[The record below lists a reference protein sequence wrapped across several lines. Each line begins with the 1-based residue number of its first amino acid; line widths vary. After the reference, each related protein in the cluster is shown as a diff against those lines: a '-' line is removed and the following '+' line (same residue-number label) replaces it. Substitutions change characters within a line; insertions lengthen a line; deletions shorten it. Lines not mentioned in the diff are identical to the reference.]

1 MRLLADWRSG
11 LTGWSR
17 EWIWLLL
24 LVGIVCLS
32 AIMLVYSKH
41 ESRKLFTELQSL
53 QREQDRMD
61 VEWGRLQLEQSAWA
75 THVRVEQLAQEK
87 LGLRTPDAEK
97 VVILK
102 SNIK

>member
-1 MRLLADWRSG
+1 MRLVADLRSG

-24 LVGIVCLS
+24 LTGMVCLS

-41 ESRKLFTELQSL
+41 ESRKLFTELQLL
-53 QREQDRMD
+53 QKEQDHMD

-75 THVRVEQLAQEK
+75 THGRVEQLAEKK
-87 LGLRTPDAEK
+87 LGLQIPAAEN

-102 SNIK
+102 SNIN